1 MFSYHY
7 FIFLACLVVQAYLAT
22 NQNFIAMNMG
32 SSDVDMLKVKDMG
45 LKIKPPLFFECA
57 KCHKIE
63 NGDWVQLPCRCQFH
77 YSCIKNDF
85 VCFNCKKTSWIEIG
99 CQPLGIF
106 SANLVTY
113 PVNLK
118 RIQIN
123 VDFMEGI
130 QNSTHPNPGQ
140 YHHGGAFKIEL
151 PNTQDHKKICEKL
164 RTLFHEGLLYSVGN
178 DGHIKENRIVRK
190 ILSRKNDLENNPQKL
205 IYLFDAFFAF
215 LP

>member
-1 MFSYHY
+1 
-7 FIFLACLVVQAYLAT
+7 
-22 NQNFIAMNMG
+22 MNMG
-32 SSDVDMLKVKDMG
+32 SSDVDMVKVRDLG

-106 SANLVTY
+106 NVDLVTFSG
-113 PVNLK
+113 NLK

-130 QNSTHPNPGQ
+130 QNSTHL
-140 YHHGGAFKIEL
+140 AE
-151 PNTQDHKKICEKL
+151 
-164 RTLFHEGLLYSVGN
+164 TLFHPKYKTKQSTSAMIRVLFVINSVL
-178 DGHIKENRIVRK
+178 R
-190 ILSRKNDLENNPQKL
+190 
-205 IYLFDAFFAF
+205 
-215 LP
+215 